1 MQHAS
6 GCVDDA
12 VLYQPVVTVA
22 PTATPTTS
30 PTFTPTTTP
39 TATPPATPSANP
51 TIAPTFAPT
60 LTQTAAPTVAL
71 SRITCNIFSS
81 APGVSSFFTAQD
93 LPQVASER
101 DGMTR
106 LVLGTRFTTS
116 VSGRI
121 TAFRFYKA
129 LYEASAVRSGRIYNT
144 DTGALVAAVR
154 FSDSGCAGGN
164 WVTASLITPFC
175 TTAGARYTIAVD
187 DVLAYAKSE
196 DYFPLQG
203 LTRGS
208 VTFLG
213 GVYGFEPSAMPSEVF
228 NRASNYWVD
237 CESRLYCITHTHVLQ
252 LLSVADRLT
261 TSYFS

>member
-1 MQHAS
+1 
-6 GCVDDA
+6 
-12 VLYQPVVTVA
+12 
-22 PTATPTTS
+22 
-30 PTFTPTTTP
+30 
-39 TATPPATPSANP
+39 
-51 TIAPTFAPT
+51 
-60 LTQTAAPTVAL
+60 
-71 SRITCNIFSS
+71 
-81 APGVSSFFTAQD
+81 VSTFFTAQD

-129 LYEASAVRSGRIYNT
+129 LYEASAVRTGRIYNT
-144 DTGALVAAVR
+144 DTGALVADVR

-164 WVTASLITPFC
+164 WVVASLLTPFC
-175 TTAGARYTIAVD
+175 TTAGTRYTIAVD
-187 DVLAYAKSE
+187 NVLAYAKSE

-208 VTFLG
+208 VTFID
-213 GVYGFEPSAMPSEVF
+213 GVYGFEPRVMPNEVF

-237 CESRLYCITHTHVLQ
+237 CEFRLYAITHMHVL
-252 LLSVADRLT
+252 LLSSRPFLT
-261 TSYFS
+261 VVFVVVSRTPPCC